1 MTEYMRLM
9 KKAKTGPSYLSEILE
24 KYSDRAGVIIY
35 VGLYEGSIMIDVTVP
50 KAKGRRGRIS
60 SVLIESVRYHN
71 AIPRIE
77 DYYECREA
85 LIGYKIAR
93 RWFMKR
99 ARKLRYGD
107 YLLEDFLIDNYNSLD
122 HAKIEKLL
130 SLL

>member
-1 MTEYMRLM
+1 M
-9 KKAKTGPSYLSEILE
+9 KKIKSGPSYISEILE
-24 KYSDRAGVIIY
+24 KYSDKSGVIIY
-35 VGLYEGSIMIDVTVP
+35 VGLYEGSTMIDVTVP

-60 SVLIESVRYHN
+60 GILIESVERHS